1 MTTIVYKNGTLATD
15 TKLTLN
21 QENLAAS
28 GDIIDGLLNN
38 PETDK
43 VDRGIL
49 LRTLELINSGV
60 MSLHQDGKFIILD
73 KEQQFRLHEDDTDNE
88 VVAIAGVGN
97 MLAFADF
104 KNWIDGTNE
113 SLNEFWYRYNTRMIR
128 DAENGTI
135 TYEQAFGALIELMF
149 ITKKGCYTWGIN
161 SSKENCCD
169 ECYYPNNDQLAI
181 VMGSGAQRFTDEIVY
196 RISVAEVACNHTPEE
211 LVKLAMKHD
220 ELTGGEVKTFIYH

>member
-21 QENLAAS
+21 QENFAAS

-38 PETDK
+38 PETDE

-49 LRTLELINSGV
+49 LRTLELINRGV
-60 MSLHQDGKFIILD
+60 MNLHQDGKFIVLD
-73 KEQQFRLHEDDTDNE
+73 KEQQFCLHDDDIDNE

-97 MLAFADF
+97 MLAFADV
-104 KNWIDGTNE
+104 KHWVDGTKE
-113 SLNEFWYRYNTRMIR
+113 SLDAFWYRYNTRMIR
-128 DAENGTI
+128 DAEKGTI
-135 TYEQAFGALIELMF
+135 SYEQAMGALVELMF
-149 ITKKGCYTWGIN
+149 ITKKGCYTWGIHSAN
-161 SSKENCCD
+161 ENCLD
-169 ECYYPNNDQLAI
+169 ECYYPNDNETAI
-181 VMGSGAQRFTDEIVY
+181 IMGSGAQRFTDEIIY
-196 RISVAEVACNHTPEE
+196 RISVAEVPCKHTPEE